1 MRIDRLW
8 IILLLNFIL
17 VINLK
22 AQIKAGVK
30 NLTENTDYSNQ
41 FNAIPKRIIITHITI
56 IDTKNSSVLS
66 DRNVEINNGRIVSV
80 SKGRNLKNRS
90 IKTIDG
96 TGKFL
101 IPGLWD
107 MEVHL
112 SWCKESAIPL
122 LIANGVTAVRDM
134 GGDFGQ
140 IEVWRNKINSGQMIG
155 PHILQVGPMLNGK
168 SFNQYQLAT
177 IDSGQIRGIVRTL
190 KFIGVDG
197 LEIERRVSKDA
208 FYVLMDEAKR
218 QALPVGGHVQI
229 SVSPEEASIAG
240 QRTIENIES
249 LYYGTF
255 ANGLAEKD
263 IPNAIDKFL
272 ASSVSDSLFKT
283 FTKNHTAIT
292 PVLNTFR
299 WSVNQMILGSDSDR
313 HAIYVAQ
320 SLKAKTSGSKANAA
334 DLAILK
340 EEISGLN
347 KTVNKMYRDSVM
359 LLAGTDI

>member
-107 MEVHL
+107 MEGHL

-155 PHILQVGPMLNGK
+155 PHILQVGP
-168 SFNQYQLAT
+168 
-177 IDSGQIRGIVRTL
+177 
-190 KFIGVDG
+190 
-197 LEIERRVSKDA
+197 
-208 FYVLMDEAKR
+208 
-218 QALPVGGHVQI
+218 
-229 SVSPEEASIAG
+229 
-240 QRTIENIES
+240 
-249 LYYGTF
+249 
-255 ANGLAEKD
+255 
-263 IPNAIDKFL
+263 
-272 ASSVSDSLFKT
+272 
-283 FTKNHTAIT
+283 
-292 PVLNTFR
+292 
-299 WSVNQMILGSDSDR
+299 
-313 HAIYVAQ
+313 
-320 SLKAKTSGSKANAA
+320 
-334 DLAILK
+334 
-340 EEISGLN
+340 
-347 KTVNKMYRDSVM
+347 
-359 LLAGTDI
+359 